1 MIHQLSLRALYSIT
15 YDFTAHSTGS
25 RSGVLDI
32 GDTWDLRARLQDAD
46 ETTYTIDE
54 EGFGI
59 STITVY
65 GVEQ

>member
-15 YDFTAHSTGS
+15 YDFTAHSAGS

-46 ETTYTIDE
+46 ATAYTIDKV
-54 EGFGI
+54 GFGI

-65 GVEQ
+65 GVAQ